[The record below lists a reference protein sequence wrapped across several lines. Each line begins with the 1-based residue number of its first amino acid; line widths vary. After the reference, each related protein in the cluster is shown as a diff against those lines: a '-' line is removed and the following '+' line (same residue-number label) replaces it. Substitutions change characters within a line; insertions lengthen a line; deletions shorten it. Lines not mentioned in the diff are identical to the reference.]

1 MFTRIEVTSV
11 DQQFLFCRLL
21 IRNLAL
27 FEFYLSGFFG
37 NFLTMSI
44 VKQAPNATPLES
56 MPGFRAASFK
66 LTTSKLNFR
75 RICKYLFHAY
85 NTVHRTPKNIKSI
98 VCRLLK
104 RQRKPTQRCE
114 MFGLL
119 YYVEYWLGRIRS
131 IERKPYSKTLPS
143 SDLAPPP
150 PPPSVISI
158 G

>member
-1 MFTRIEVTSV
+1 VFTRIEVTSV

-85 NTVHRTPKNIKSI
+85 NTV
-98 VCRLLK
+98 
-104 RQRKPTQRCE
+104 Q
-114 MFGLL
+114 
-119 YYVEYWLGRIRS
+119 YVQNNVHL
-131 IERKPYSKTLPS
+131 KTLKALPA
-143 SDLAPPP
+143 DCRNNERGQHKDAKCLGYFTML
-150 PPPSVISI
+150 SI